1 MKNKNGWIEIV
12 EAFASIMLI
21 AGVLIIIAGS
31 LRLET
36 QNFSAQVYDSE
47 YAILREIQLDNS
59 LRDEILAVSNPPV
72 EWDNAEFPQD
82 AKSKII
88 DKTPSHLE
96 CVAKLCGISK
106 CTSELPPSGEDV
118 FVQSV
123 FIGANLDN
131 YSPRKLN
138 LFCWSK

>member
-1 MKNKNGWIEIV
+1 MKNKKGWIEIV
-12 EAFASIMLI
+12 EAFTSILLI
-21 AGVLIIIAGS
+21 AGVLIVIAGS
-31 LRLET
+31 LRIET

-59 LRDEILAVSNPPV
+59 LRDEIIAMALPV
-72 EWDNAEFPQD
+72 EWDDLGNV
-82 AKSKII
+82 KIKVE
-88 DKTPSHLE
+88 DKTPPHLD
-96 CVAKLCGISK
+96 CVAKLCGISDV
-106 CTSELPPSGEDV
+106 CVSNLPPSGEDI

-123 FIGANLDN
+123 FISANLDN